1 MIIAIIYIFFILRD
15 IWSKV
20 ENYFLK
26 IVRPPPWKIHSPLKI
41 CKAPSF
47 LRTLKIF
54 QEHLQK
60 GGTLCKNTACTKD
73 TALNGSEITDI
84 YEVIIFLC
92 FHFWIKHI
100 NNYSRLSYIL
110 NVLFYVLKF
119 SQFSF
124 CKCSTNLYYDI
135 FDLPK
140 TIQNWEKV
148 LPYCNHAVLNSET
161 RKRVF

>member
-1 MIIAIIYIFFILRD
+1 MIMIVAMIYIFLSYLIFDQQWKLTFRK
-15 IWSKV
+15 SSG
-20 ENYFLK
+20 
-26 IVRPPPWKIHSPLKI
+26 PPWKSPLPPKNSKI
-41 CKAPSF
+41 ARPRPFC
-47 LRTLKIF
+47 
-54 QEHLQK
+54 EHWK
-60 GGTLCKNTACTKD
+60 FSRNICRRGGTLCKNTTCTKD

-124 CKCSTNLYYDI
+124 CKCSTNL
-135 FDLPK
+135 
-140 TIQNWEKV
+140 
-148 LPYCNHAVLNSET
+148 
-161 RKRVF
+161 